1 MDYRRTKIVKKLIA
15 EGVNPR
21 TAYRKANKELGFE
34 KVHAFCY
41 DDEYS
46 KGEWV

>member
-1 MDYRRTKIVKKLIA
+1 MDSRRTEMVEKLIA
-15 EGVNPR
+15 EGVSSR

>member
-1 MDYRRTKIVKKLIA
+1 MDSRRTEMVEKLIA
-15 EGVNPR
+15 EGVSRR

>member
-1 MDYRRTKIVKKLIA
+1 MNDRRREIVKKLVA
-15 EGVNPR
+15 EGVSLR
-21 TAYRKANKELGFE
+21 TAFRKANKELGFE

>member
-1 MDYRRTKIVKKLIA
+1 MDNRRIKIVKELVAK
-15 EGVNPR
+15 GVNPR